1 MTNHIL
7 TSSFVQ
13 NKTEKQSNITPN
25 TTEQLSTNIQSKTQ
39 LKSGEVALVGSGPGD
54 VELLTLRA
62 LRFIE
67 QADITIYDRL
77 VSDDILALLPE
88 NSEKLYVGK
97 EQAKHCVP
105 QDKINQLLL
114 EHAKSGKRVLRL
126 KGGDPFI
133 FGRGGEEA
141 EYLLSNGV
149 SCHICPGITAA
160 SGCTSY
166 AGIPLT
172 HRGVA
177 QGCTFITGHM
187 QNNGQLDLP
196 WQSLASPTQTVVF
209 YMGINTLE
217 KITEQLIKHGRSAK
231 TPAALIRKGTQKE
244 QQVFRGDLSELS
256 QLVKTHNITPPTLI
270 VIGEVVAQLTKKQ
283 LKTPGFLSA
292 QEYEVAQQNLQ
303 STQQI
308 SKQVKQA

>member
-1 MTNHIL
+1 MMTI
-7 TSSFVQ
+7 TKFPKKISV
-13 NKTEKQSNITPN
+13 NKGKA
-25 TTEQLSTNIQSKTQ
+25 L

-54 VELLTLRA
+54 AELLTLRA

-77 VSDDILALLPE
+77 VSDEILALLPE
-88 NSEKLYVGK
+88 HTEKFYVGK

-114 EHAKSGKRVLRL
+114 EHAQLGKRVLRL

-141 EYLLSNGV
+141 EYLLQNGV

-187 QNNGQLDLP
+187 QNNGQLNLP
-196 WQSLASPTQTVVF
+196 WQSLVSKQQTVVF
-209 YMGINTLE
+209 YMGINTLD
-217 KITEQLIKHGRSAK
+217 KITEQLIHHGRAPE
-231 TPAALIRKGTQKE
+231 TPAALIRKGTQSE
-244 QQVFRGDLSELS
+244 QQVFRGQLS
-256 QLVKTHNITPPTLI
+256 QLSHLVKQHNITPPTLI
-270 VIGEVVAQLTKKQ
+270 VIGEVVDQLTTTQ
-283 LKTPGFLSA
+283 LSTPGFLSA
-292 QEYEVAQQNLQ
+292 QEYKNPKININKNE
-303 STQQI
+303 I
-308 SKQVKQA
+308 KQA

>member
-1 MTNHIL
+1 MTITEFPNKLNKNKSKAIL
-7 TSSFVQ
+7 
-13 NKTEKQSNITPN
+13 NA
-25 TTEQLSTNIQSKTQ
+25 
-39 LKSGEVALVGSGPGD
+39 GEVALVGSGPGD

-67 QADITIYDRL
+67 QAEVTIYDRL
-77 VSDDILALLPE
+77 VSNEILALLPE
-88 NSEKLYVGK
+88 NTEKFYVGK

-114 EHAKSGKRVLRL
+114 EHAKQGKRVLRL

-141 EYLLSNGV
+141 EYLLQNGI

-187 QNNGQLDLP
+187 QNNGQLNLP
-196 WQSLASPTQTVVF
+196 WQSLISKQQTVVF
-209 YMGINTLE
+209 YMGINTLD
-217 KITEQLIKHGRSAK
+217 KITEQLIAHGRAPE
-231 TPAALIRKGTQKE
+231 TPAALIRKGTQAE
-244 QQVFRGDLSELS
+244 QQVFRGKLSELN
-256 QLVKTHNITPPTLI
+256 QLVKKYNITPPTLI
-270 VIGEVVAQLTKKQ
+270 VIGEVVDQLTSVQ
-283 LKTPGFLSA
+283 LNTPGFLSA
-292 QEYEVAQQNLQ
+292 TEYKHTN
-303 STQQI
+303 
-308 SKQVKQA
+308 QATTNDIKHA